1 MISPPSPKPSISA
14 FLPCLNEAGNI
25 ADTMGRLA
33 RALADICDRYEVIV
47 VDDGS
52 TDDTAAIVQKLSGD
66 NPNLRLVSHPHNL
79 GYGRAVA
86 SGIAA
91 ARYDWVFFSDGDGQF
106 DFADL
111 YRFVPYIPDYSLI
124 VGYRRRR
131 QEGFRRTLT
140 SKVYNMVVRLC
151 FGLRMHDIDCSFKL
165 MRRDIFE
172 RIKVE
177 SMQFFVDTEMMTKAH
192 NLGYRMKEL
201 PVQHLARRMG
211 KSTIRMKH
219 ILSTIGEM
227 RRQWR
232 TIKSLRPL

>member
-1 MISPPSPKPSISA
+1 MNSPTPKPSISA

-25 ADTMGRLA
+25 ADTVGRLA
-33 RALADICDRYEVIV
+33 RVLADITDCYEIIV

-52 TDDTAAIVQKLSGD
+52 TDDTAKVVQQLAAE
-66 NPNLRLVSHPHNL
+66 NPNIRLISHLRNL

-106 DFADL
+106 DFNDL
-111 YRFVPYIPDYSLI
+111 YRFIPYTPDYPLI

-140 SKVYNMVVRLC
+140 SKVYNSVVRLL
-151 FGLRMHDIDCSFKL
+151 FGLRRKDINCSFQL

-177 SMQFFVDTEMMTKAH
+177 SVQFFVDTEMMTKAH
-192 NLGYRMKEL
+192 NLGYMMKEL
-201 PVQHLARRMG
+201 PVKHLARRMG
-211 KSTIRMKH
+211 KSTIRLKH
-219 ILSTIGEM
+219 VVSTIREM

-232 TIKSLRPL
+232 EIKSLCRV

>member
-1 MISPPSPKPSISA
+1 MISPTPKPSFSA

-25 ADTMGRLA
+25 ADTVERLV
-33 RALADICDRYEVIV
+33 RVLADICDRYEIIV

-52 TDDTAAIVQKLSGD
+52 TDNTAKVVSQLSAG
-66 NPNLRLVSHPHNL
+66 NPNIRLISHPRNL

-91 ARYDWVFFSDGDGQF
+91 ARHDWVFFSDGDGQF
-106 DFADL
+106 DFNDL
-111 YRFVPYIPDYSLI
+111 YRFIPYTLDYPLI

-140 SKVYNMVVRLC
+140 SKVYNSVVRLL

-201 PVQHLARRMG
+201 PVKHLARKMG
-211 KSTIRMKH
+211 KSTIKLRH
-219 ILSTIGEM
+219 ILSTIREM

-232 TIKSLRPL
+232 EIKSLCRV

>member
-1 MISPPSPKPSISA
+1 MKSPTPEPSISA

-25 ADTMGRLA
+25 ADTVGRLA
-33 RALADICDRYEVIV
+33 RVLADITDQYEVIV

-52 TDDTAAIVQKLSGD
+52 TDDTAKIVQQLTTED
-66 NPNLRLVSHPHNL
+66 PNVQLVSHPSNL

-106 DFADL
+106 DFNDL
-111 YRFVPYIPDYSLI
+111 YRFIPYTFVYPLI

-140 SKVYNMVVRLC
+140 SKVYNVIVRLL
-151 FGLRMHDIDCSFKL
+151 FGLRMKDIDCSFKL
-165 MRRDIFE
+165 MRREIFKQ
-172 RIKVE
+172 ITVE
-177 SMQFFVDTEMMTKAH
+177 SVQFFVDTEMMTKAH
-192 NLGYRMKEL
+192 NLGYGMKEL
-201 PVQHLARRMG
+201 PVRHLARKMG
-211 KSTIRMKH
+211 KSTIKLHH

-232 TIKSLRPL
+232 EIKSLCRV

>member
-1 MISPPSPKPSISA
+1 MISPTSPKPSISA

-25 ADTMGRLA
+25 ADTVGRLA
-33 RALADICDRYEVIV
+33 RVLADIADHYEIIV

-52 TDDTAAIVQKLSGD
+52 TDDTDKIVQQLSSE
-66 NPNLRLVSHPHNL
+66 NPNVRLVSHPYNL

-86 SGIAA
+86 SGIAT

-106 DFADL
+106 DFNDL
-111 YRFVPYIPDYSLI
+111 YRFIPYTPDYPLI

-140 SKVYNMVVRLC
+140 SKVYNGVVRLL

-165 MRRDIFE
+165 MRRDMFE

-177 SMQFFVDTEMMTKAH
+177 SIQFFVDTEIMTKAH
-192 NLGYRMKEL
+192 NLGYLMKEL
-201 PVQHLARRMG
+201 PVRHLPRRMG
-211 KSTIRMKH
+211 KSTIRLRH
-219 ILSTIGEM
+219 ILSTICEM

-232 TIKSLRPL
+232 EIKSLCRA